1 MLALAA
7 PLASAAPLRFPYNFL
22 LPPHSPVIPA
32 HLKFPYRFCPPTRPA
47 PASAQPSFCAGFA
60 AQKLLI
66 RYMSD
71 SAHAHRPSSYGDPG
85 GLGKFAL
92 ATRRHKASSA
102 HSAGCRL
109 KAVQDRRA
117 DLVVGLP
124 CTRPSVDDHLLSAVM
139 DRFLT
144 IRQVVELVG
153 ASRSSI
159 YTWIKAGSFP

>member
-66 RYMSD
+66 R
-71 SAHAHRPSSYGDPG
+71 
-85 GLGKFAL
+85 F
-92 ATRRHKASSA
+92 
-102 HSAGCRL
+102 
-109 KAVQDRRA
+109 
-117 DLVVGLP
+117 LP
-124 CTRPSVDDHLLSAVM
+124 CIPVW
-139 DRFLT
+139 
-144 IRQVVELVG
+144 
-153 ASRSSI
+153 SRSSPTTCFHGHRAVAEAVVLI
-159 YTWIKAGSFP
+159 IHPAVAVGRDARIRADCYPP